1 MSGARVRSSVGRSLT
16 MGGRY
21 PVVWATILVLVGSR
35 IFYGGFFSA
44 TNLSILVSQQTPN
57 GLVAIGMTVLLIT
70 GAFDLSAGA
79 ILALAAVIYTNIS
92 NSMPLA
98 LAGVLTLLIGMS
110 AGLINGFIV
119 TKLRVN
125 AFVATLG
132 TGSAF
137 AGVAL
142 LYTGGQAISANKP
155 SFQTLGNGAWLGVPI
170 NIVLLVLIA
179 ALVGIVLAW
188 TRFGRSVY
196 AVGGN
201 AEASRLSGI
210 RVDAVR
216 ITAFMFVGLCSA
228 FGGMVLASSLGVVQS
243 SVGANAALDSIAI
256 VIVGGTSLLGGEGA
270 MWRTACGFL
279 ILASIE
285 NVLDALAVA
294 AAWQN
299 IITGGII
306 VSAVALEL
314 AGSKWR
320 NFRERYLTTVR
331 SDGRGGP
338 PESTGRDNPA
348 ATAVTEVDDVH
359 SIHSRGRDSG

>member
-1 MSGARVRSSVGRSLT
+1 VI
-16 MGGRY
+16 
-21 PVVWATILVLVGSR
+21 WATIIVLIGSR
-35 IFYGGFFSA
+35 FFYSGFFTGA
-44 TNLSILVSQQTPN
+44 NLNILVSQQTPN

-79 ILALAAVIYTNIS
+79 ILSLAAVIYTNLS
-92 NSMPLA
+92 NSMPLV
-98 LAGVLTLLIGMS
+98 LAGALTLLIGAL
-110 AGLINGFIV
+110 AGLLNGLIV

-132 TGSAF
+132 TGSAY
-137 AGVAL
+137 AGIAL
-142 LYTGGQAISANKP
+142 LYTGGQAITANKA
-155 SFQTLGNGAWLGVPI
+155 SFQTLGNAAWLGIPI

-179 ALVGIVLAW
+179 ALVGFVLAR

-216 ITAFMFVGLCSA
+216 IIAFTFVGLCAA

-243 SVGANAALDSIAI
+243 SVGVNTALDAIAI

-285 NVLDALAVA
+285 NVLDALAIQ

-306 VSAVALEL
+306 VGAVALEL
-314 AGSKWR
+314 AGGKWLNIRARYSKEMP
-320 NFRERYLTTVR
+320 REVP
-331 SDGRGGP
+331 DGP
-338 PESTGRDNPA
+338 Q
-348 ATAVTEVDDVH
+348 TAVSKHNSPATSTVAEVDDVH
-359 SIHSRGRDSG
+359 SIHNRGGDP

>member
-1 MSGARVRSSVGRSLT
+1 
-16 MGGRY
+16 
-21 PVVWATILVLVGSR
+21 
-35 IFYGGFFSA
+35 
-44 TNLSILVSQQTPN
+44 
-57 GLVAIGMTVLLIT
+57 
-70 GAFDLSAGA
+70 
-79 ILALAAVIYTNIS
+79 
-92 NSMPLA
+92 
-98 LAGVLTLLIGMS
+98 LTLLIGAL
-110 AGLINGFIV
+110 AGLLNGLIV

-132 TGSAF
+132 TGSVY
-137 AGVAL
+137 AGAAL
-142 LYTGGQAISANKP
+142 LYTRGQAISANKA
-155 SFQTLGNGAWLGVPI
+155 SFQTLGNAAWLGVPI

-179 ALVGIVLAW
+179 ALVGFVLAR

-216 ITAFMFVGLCSA
+216 IIAFTFVGLCAA

-243 SVGANAALDSIAI
+243 SVGVNTALDAIAI

-285 NVLDALAVA
+285 NVLDALAIQ

-306 VSAVALEL
+306 VALEL
-314 AGSKWR
+314 AGGKWR
-320 NFRERYLTTVR
+320 NIRVRYSKEMPTEVPDGPQNSVGQPNSSATSTV
-331 SDGRGGP
+331 
-338 PESTGRDNPA
+338 A
-348 ATAVTEVDDVH
+348 EVDDVH
-359 SIHSRGRDSG
+359 SIHSRGGDP